1 MWHFTFPTIDN
12 AIEWCVCELICVCV
26 IRFADCWYGA
36 LVYTVQSIHLNIDH
50 MYAIRCTIIRNLLSS
65 FLPSFHPYLECLTRA
80 QPLTLYFSSSSSSS
94 FSAYK
99 FLVSDYNDVVSH
111 IRFAIHFIFWNF
123 LIHLIFR
130 FWLGVML
137 CTAPQYSWHDG
148 RGERNSSTSRDS
160 SIKFCREK
168 IPFGCGT
175 RWRRRN
181 QKVKHRQCSRA
192 HSCMGLHARA

>member
-1 MWHFTFPTIDN
+1 MPSN
-12 AIEWCVCELICVCV
+12 GVCASSYVCV
-26 IRFADCWYGA
+26 WFGLLIAGTAHWCTLFNPFIWISIICMPFVVPLFAICF
-36 LVYTVQSIHLNIDH
+36 HP
-50 MYAIRCTIIRNLLSS
+50 S

-80 QPLTLYFSSSSSSS
+80 QPLTLYFSSSSSS

-168 IPFGCGT
+168 IPFSCGT